1 MDPRTPPAAYATPQE
16 LSRGSRLFAWP
27 LPKVPGHYTLTR
39 RYAVD
44 LRSYA
49 PLALDTPDLEFPE
62 AVLVAEKPEEQADNL
77 LTFFRLYATIPD
89 TWAQASSAIVDIP
102 GIQAAPTFAAATT
115 ITATTTRNTDV
126 QTLTAASHG
135 LTAGDRVFLSVSF
148 LGTCPAGGSSKW
160 FHRSGDFAVISAPS
174 ANTFKVAVGPFRMDN
189 GAAIMAVS
197 SITGSVKEYTAGY
210 PRRTVRTMALPVT
223 IERAY
228 ILPGVTLGAPSRKDI
243 ALPQPFTIELGT
255 EDADT
260 FPANTVGAGTL
271 PTAAQFW
278 DLVQRRS
285 DLVASVELEEYLG
298 NILCRKT
305 TYWTAR

>member
-1 MDPRTPPAAYATPQE
+1 VDPRDPPILYATPQE
-16 LSRGSRLFAWP
+16 LTSGSRGFAWP
-27 LPKVPGHYTLTR
+27 LPKVPGHFTIQR

-44 LRSYA
+44 LRSYV
-49 PLALDTPDLEFPE
+49 PLALDTPDVEFPE
-62 AVLVAEKPEEQADNL
+62 AFLVAEKPEEQVDNL
-77 LTFFRLYATIPD
+77 LTFSRLYATIPPA
-89 TWAQASSAIVDIP
+89 WAQASSAIVDIP
-102 GIQAAPTFAAATT
+102 GISATPTFAAATS
-115 ITATTTRNTDV
+115 ITATTTRNSDV

-135 LTAGDRVFLSVSF
+135 LTAGDRVFLYVGF

-160 FHRSGDFAVISAPS
+160 FLRSGDFSVISAPS
-174 ANTFKVAVGPFRMDN
+174 SSTFKVALGPFRMDN
-189 GAAIMAVS
+189 GAPIQAVTNLS
-197 SITGSVKEYTAGY
+197 GSVKEYTAGY

-228 ILPGVTLGAPSRKDI
+228 VLPGVTLGAPSRKDI

-255 EDADT
+255 EDAGT
-260 FPANTVGAGTL
+260 FPANTVGAATL

-278 DLVQRRS
+278 DLVQRRA
-285 DLVASVELEEYLG
+285 DLIASVELEEYLG